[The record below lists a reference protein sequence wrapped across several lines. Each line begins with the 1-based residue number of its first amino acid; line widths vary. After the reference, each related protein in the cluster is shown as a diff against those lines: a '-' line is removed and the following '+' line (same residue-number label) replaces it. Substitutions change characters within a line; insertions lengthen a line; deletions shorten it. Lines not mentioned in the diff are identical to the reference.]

1 MNEKE
6 KIIDDLRSLLI
17 DKAEFALI
25 FGSFAKDSFNNNSD
39 IDVAVYLKD
48 EFLNRDK
55 RAEITRDLILHLKRD
70 IDIIFLND
78 ADLIISM
85 QAIANGEPIFIN
97 DESKFVLYK
106 AGVLSRYPDF
116 KMSRKIIEDNMLN
129 GRIHV

>member
-6 KIIDDLRSLLI
+6 KIIDDLRSQLI
-17 DKAEFALI
+17 DKAEFAFI
-25 FGSFAKDSFNNNSD
+25 FGSFAKDSFNNSSD
-39 IDVAVYLKD
+39 IDVAVYLKS
-48 EFLNRDK
+48 EFINRDK
-55 RAEITRDLILHLKRD
+55 RTEITKNLILHLKRD

-78 ADLIISM
+78 SDLIISM
-85 QAIANGEPIFIN
+85 QVIANGELIFLN
-97 DESKFVLYK
+97 DESKFILYK